1 MTFSYKDNI
10 NRFSNYINNNCFI
23 QSLFGNAF
31 FVSLIISCLLII
43 IININN
49 DNKTSQIIYS
59 FITTFFIILVFN
71 KIIKL
76 QYLNKEKTG
85 DELSFIG
92 MMEDNTKGG
101 KIHLIKKFDSDKNG
115 NNDMNGVRDDINGAR
130 DDVEKFLKDKI

>member
-85 DELSFIG
+85 GEESFIK
-92 MMEDNTKGG
+92 MMEDNSK
-101 KIHLIKKFDSDKNG
+101 SDKIYIIKNFDKNKDV
-115 NNDMNGVRDDINGAR
+115 NNDINAARDDINGAR
-130 DDVEKFLKDKI
+130 NDVEKFLKDKF